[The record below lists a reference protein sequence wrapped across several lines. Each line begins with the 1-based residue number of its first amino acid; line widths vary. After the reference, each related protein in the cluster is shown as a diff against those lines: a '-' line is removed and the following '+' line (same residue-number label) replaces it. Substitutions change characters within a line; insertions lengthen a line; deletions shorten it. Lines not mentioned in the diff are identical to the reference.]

1 MGEGITLFWVVQPVD
16 ITPEPDEDEREAIL
30 AALAAEEAAQTG
42 ASGGAASASP
52 ARNGVD
58 DAPYP

>member
-1 MGEGITLFWVVQPVD
+1 MGHGITLFWVVQCVD

-30 AALAAEEAAQTG
+30 AALAAEAAATP
-42 ASGGAASASP
+42 SP
-52 ARNGVD
+52 ALPRRDGGD

>member
-1 MGEGITLFWVVQPVD
+1 LSSAGIGQGITLFWVVQPVD

-30 AALAAEEAAQTG
+30 AALADEEAARP
-42 ASGGAASASP
+42 SP
-52 ARNGVD
+52 ALARLDGGD

>member
-1 MGEGITLFWVVQPVD
+1 MGRGITLFWVVQSVE

-30 AALAAEEAAQTG
+30 AALADEEATPF
-42 ASGGAASASP
+42 P
-52 ARNGVD
+52 ALPRPDGVD

>member
-1 MGEGITLFWVVQPVD
+1 MGRGITLFWVVQSVE

-30 AALAAEEAAQTG
+30 AALADEEATH
-42 ASGGAASASP
+42 SP
-52 ARNGVD
+52 VPPQRDGVD